1 MTSKPTLVL
10 DIACQENYNTPRI
23 AASIRRLT
31 TEEDAAYVQESETYG
46 LRWGYTEPG
55 AEYADLT
62 VSAYLDRERGAWGA
76 GYHYEHFRVEN
87 VRHAKAI
94 VKVLAKLERDWAR
107 IDAAEGYLS
116 YEDIAAYFL
125 RFARILGIREFRIRD
140 PKNAAMTGHA
150 TRKVDGAGLQSWI
163 ETVSRD
169 AKAGRVY
176 EHIRR

>member
-1 MTSKPTLVL
+1 M
-10 DIACQENYNTPRI
+10 
-23 AASIRRLT
+23 
-31 TEEDAAYVQESETYG
+31 
-46 LRWGYTEPG
+46 EPAG
-55 AEYADLT
+55 EYADLT
-62 VSAYLDRERGAWGA
+62 IAAYLDRDRGAWGA
-76 GYHYEHFRVEN
+76 GYHYEPFRIDDI
-87 VRHAKAI
+87 RHAKAI

-125 RFARILGIREFRIRD
+125 RFARILGIREFRVRD
-140 PKNAAMTGHA
+140 PKNAAMTGEA